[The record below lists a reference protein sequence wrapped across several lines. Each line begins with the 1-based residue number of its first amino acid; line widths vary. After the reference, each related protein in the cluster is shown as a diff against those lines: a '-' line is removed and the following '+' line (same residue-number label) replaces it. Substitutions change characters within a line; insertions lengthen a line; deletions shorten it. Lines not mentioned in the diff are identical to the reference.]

1 MISYSTTNII
11 VILKSNISYGVPQ
24 GSILGPLLFFL
35 YINDIR
41 IASKVLKFHLV
52 ADDTNNIYSDKNSKR
67 LELVVNSESAKL
79 QDWFTANKLTI
90 SMKKSNFVIFH
101 QFRMKQKLQVNIKL
115 TDYKTIKFIY
125 LEQKDSV
132 KYLGVLL
139 DNKLFFETTH

>member
-115 TDYKTIKFIY
+115 TDYKTSKFIY

>member
-1 MISYSTTNII
+1 MI
-11 VILKSNISYGVPQ
+11 VILKSNICYGVPQ
-24 GSILGPLLFFL
+24 GSILGPLLFLL

-115 TDYKTIKFIY
+115 TDYKTSKFIY
-125 LEQKDSV
+125 LEQKDNV

-139 DNKLFFETTH
+139 DNKLFLKPHIDYS

>member
-1 MISYSTTNII
+1 MI
-11 VILKSNISYGVPQ
+11 VILKSDISYGVPQ
-24 GSILGPLLFFL
+24 GSILGPLLFLL

-79 QDWFTANKLTI
+79 QDWLTANKLTI

-115 TDYKTIKFIY
+115 TDYKTSKFIY
-125 LEQKDSV
+125 LEQKDNV